1 MPIVIKS
8 PADIERMRAAGRI
21 VAEVHAEMAKVIEPG
36 IPTAELDDRAR
47 EIIKAAGA
55 TPSFLGYGG
64 FPKSICASVNE
75 EIVHGI
81 PGDRVL
87 EAGQILSVDVG
98 AYLDGFHGDAAVT
111 YPIGNV
117 AEKLKG
123 LIEDT
128 EKSFWVGFEYARAG
142 NRIGDISS
150 AIQDYAE
157 SRGLGVIRLY
167 GGHGIGRRMHED
179 PSVLNYGEPGTGA
192 KLQPGM
198 TLAIEPMLV
207 LGSPETRELD
217 DDWTVVTVDGSA
229 AAHFEHTVLITD
241 DVPEVLT
248 KLG

>member
-8 PADIERMRAAGRI
+8 PADIERMRAAGRL
-21 VAEVHAEMAKVIEPG
+21 VAEVHAEMARMIEPG
-36 IPTAELDDRAR
+36 ITTGQLDDRAR
-47 EIIKAAGA
+47 EIIEAAGA
-55 TPSFLGYGG
+55 SPSFLGYGG
-64 FPKSICASVNE
+64 FPKSICTSIDD

-87 EAGQILSVDVG
+87 EAGQIISVDVG

-111 YPIGNV
+111 YPVGEV
-117 AEKLKG
+117 AEELKK

-128 EKSFWVGFEYARAG
+128 EQSFWVGFEYARAG
-142 NRIGDISS
+142 NRVGDISA

-157 SRGLGVIRLY
+157 SRGYGVIRLY

-217 DDWTVVTVDGSA
+217 DNWTVVTVDGSA

-241 DVPEVLT
+241 DEPEVLT